1 MDCPT
6 RQSSNALPNFALW
19 TKLKNLVILVIPSD
33 SCYLRGHFQ
42 HFPNQNFFS
51 MMVMIITIIII
62 IITKKN
68 PNLFFLQEMKST
80 CRDQARK
87 SKFFF
92 VFLHFCNFQ
101 QKKLKTLQIQKSH
114 CSCPN
119 QWPHPH
125 SEHFMCILN
134 RWALQG
140 PLDFNR
146 YSLQRKSKFGA
157 FFLNFTIQWRWCFCN
172 QNSTKMTQNGIVPL
186 APEIL
191 LAPKLRW
198 TCHLRGSH
206 GLSARR
212 AWKTKSSR
220 PEGPKEWPK
229 ATS

>member
-1 MDCPT
+1 MVVGSPELVVARCQDLSQELMN
-6 RQSSNALPNFALW
+6 RDLHLVVGDVVLSYHQVQSQPYRTEFLRPSVRPSGTFFTHPN
-19 TKLKNLVILVIPSD
+19 
-33 SCYLRGHFQ
+33 
-42 HFPNQNFFS
+42 
-51 MMVMIITIIII
+51 
-62 IITKKN
+62 
-68 PNLFFLQEMKST
+68 
-80 CRDQARK
+80 
-87 SKFFF
+87 
-92 VFLHFCNFQ
+92 
-101 QKKLKTLQIQKSH
+101 
-114 CSCPN
+114 
-119 QWPHPH
+119 
-125 SEHFMCILN
+125 SEHFMCIFN

>member
-1 MDCPT
+1 MACQGMKIILNLILLFIWFPGFPGIPGIT
-6 RQSSNALPNFALW
+6 SLKFPFPSLPVAICEFPF
-19 TKLKNLVILVIPSD
+19 PSRKTGMWF
-33 SCYLRGHFQ
+33 SISLPVPGSQKAFPAHPCHHPIVLNITMIFWNSKSQPYRTEFLRSVRYVFSH
-42 HFPNQNFFS
+42 PN
-51 MMVMIITIIII
+51 
-62 IITKKN
+62 
-68 PNLFFLQEMKST
+68 
-80 CRDQARK
+80 
-87 SKFFF
+87 
-92 VFLHFCNFQ
+92 
-101 QKKLKTLQIQKSH
+101 
-114 CSCPN
+114 
-119 QWPHPH
+119 
-125 SEHFMCILN
+125 SEHFMCIFN

-172 QNSTKMTQNGIVPL
+172 QNSTKWPKMTQNGIVPL